1 MHLSE
6 ECISSEEIF
15 NGNVIHVRVDKVK
28 LENGSESFREVVHH
42 NGGVCVLPLTDENE
56 VIFVKQFRYPYM
68 EAVLEIPAGKL
79 EKGENHYDA
88 GKRELLEETGC
99 TCGNYQYLGQ
109 LYPSPGYV
117 DEVIHLYL
125 ADKLEY
131 QKQQLDDDEF
141 LDIIKIPFE
150 KAVDMVM
157 SGEIKDSKT
166 QVCILK
172 AYMMKK

>member
-6 ECISSEEIF
+6 ECISSKEIF
-15 NGNVIHVRVDKVK
+15 SGKVIHVRVDNVK
-28 LENGSESFREVVHH
+28 LENGAEAIREVVHH
-42 NGGVCVLPLTDENE
+42 NGGVTVLPLTDENE

-68 EAVLEIPAGKL
+68 EPVLEIPAGKL

-99 TCGNYQYLGQ
+99 TCGKYKYLGE

-117 DEVIHLYL
+117 DEKIHLYL
-125 ADKLEY
+125 AEKLEY
-131 QKQQLDDDEF
+131 NKQNLDEDEF
-141 LDIIKIPFE
+141 LDVVKIPFE
-150 KAVDMVM
+150 KAVEMVM
-157 SGEIKDSKT
+157 NGEIKDSKT

-172 AYMMKK
+172 TALMRK